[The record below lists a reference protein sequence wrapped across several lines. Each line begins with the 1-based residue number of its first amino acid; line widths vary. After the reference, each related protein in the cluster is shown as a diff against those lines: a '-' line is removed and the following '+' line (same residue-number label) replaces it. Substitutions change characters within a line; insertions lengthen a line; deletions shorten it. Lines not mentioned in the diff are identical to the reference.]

1 MALILPKSYHKISA
15 VERNH
20 ISWIEPALAERQD
33 IRPLRIGILNIMPL
47 GKQYEFNLLHPLG
60 LSPLQIEPIWI
71 RLKTHSYKTWDV
83 EHLDAL
89 YVDWE
94 EAMSPSPLDGLIITG
109 APVEHLAYEKVNYWP
124 ELVELIVE
132 ARRSCAS
139 TLGLCWAG
147 FALAYLAG
155 VDKQCFTKKLF
166 GVFPMRSLV
175 PSHPLMGT
183 QDDYFLCPQSR
194 YAGLSDNSMEA
205 AQRQGRLRLLAHG
218 EKVGYTIF
226 ETTDQRQLMHLGH
239 PEYNAG
245 RIVTEIERDRARGDV
260 PPPEN
265 FDQDNPQT
273 SWRSHRNLLFQ
284 QWLWFCY
291 QRVSLR
297 SSDIASY

>member
-1 MALILPKSYHKISA
+1 MALILPSSYHKISA
-15 VERNH
+15 IERNH
-20 ISWIEPALAERQD
+20 ISWIEPKLAEKQD

-47 GKQYEFNLLHPLG
+47 GKLYEFNLLHPLG

-71 RLKTHSYKTWDV
+71 RLKTHSYKTWDLS
-83 EHLDAL
+83 HLENL
-89 YVDWE
+89 YIDWDD
-94 EAMSPSPLDGLIITG
+94 AMSSSPLDGLIITG
-109 APVEHLAYEKVNYWP
+109 APVEHMPYEEVKYWP
-124 ELVELIVE
+124 ELVEIIE
-132 ARRSCAS
+132 QARNSCAS

-155 VDKQCFTKKLF
+155 VDKCSFSKKLF
-166 GVFPMRSLV
+166 GVFPLRSLV

-183 QDDYFLCPQSR
+183 QDDHFLCPQSR
-194 YAGLSDNSMEA
+194 YAGLPDDAMEA
-205 AQRQGRLRLLAHG
+205 AQRQGRLRLLAYG

-245 RIVTEIERDRARGDV
+245 RILSEMERDKARGDV

-265 FDQDNPQT
+265 FDSDNPQT
-273 SWRSHRNLLFQ
+273 LWRSHRNLLFQ

-291 QRVSLR
+291 QRVSLV
-297 SSDIASY
+297 SKDINS

>member
-1 MALILPKSYHKISA
+1 MALILPRSYHKIAA

-20 ISWIEPALAERQD
+20 ISWIEPDLAERQD

-71 RLKTHSYKTWDV
+71 RLKSHNYKTWDTT
-83 EHLDAL
+83 HLDSL

-94 EAMSPSPLDGLIITG
+94 EAMIPRPLDGLIITG
-109 APVEHLAYEKVNYWP
+109 APVEHLDFEAVNYWNEFV
-124 ELVELIVE
+124 ELVQE
-132 ARRSCAS
+132 ARQSCAS

-155 VDKQCFTKKLF
+155 VNKKVFSNKLF

-175 PSHPLMGT
+175 PGHPLMGT
-183 QDDYFLCPQSR
+183 QDDSFSCPQSR
-194 YAGLSDNSMEA
+194 YAGLPDVEMEA
-205 AQRQGRLRLLAHG
+205 AQRQGKLRLLAHG

-245 RIVTEIERDRARGDV
+245 RLISEMERDKARGDV
-260 PPPEN
+260 LPPEN
-265 FDQDNPQT
+265 FNYDNPQT

-291 QRVSLR
+291 QRVSLL
-297 SSDIASY
+297 DG

>member
-1 MALILPKSYHKISA
+1 MALILPRSYHKIAA
-15 VERNH
+15 VERNR
-20 ISWIEPALAERQD
+20 ISWIEPDLASKQD

-71 RLKTHSYKTWDV
+71 RLQSHAYKTWDHD
-83 EHLDAL
+83 HLDTL

-94 EAMSPSPLDGLIITG
+94 KAMNPNPLDGLIITG
-109 APVEHLAYEKVNYWP
+109 APVENLAYEQVQYWP
-124 ELVELIVE
+124 ELVKLIEE
-132 ARRSCAS
+132 ARSNCAS

-155 VDKQCFTKKLF
+155 VEKETFNKKLF

-175 PSHPLMGT
+175 PGHALMGT
-183 QDDYFLCPQSR
+183 QDDQFVCPQSR
-194 YAGLSDNSMEA
+194 HAGLPDSEMER

-218 EKVGYTIF
+218 QEVGYTIF

-245 RIVTEIERDRARGDV
+245 RLLSEMERDKARGDV
-260 PPPEN
+260 PPPVN
-265 FDQDNPQT
+265 FDPENPQT
-273 SWRSHRNLLFQ
+273 LWRSHRNLLFQ

-291 QRVSLR
+291 QRVSF
-297 SSDIASY
+297 

>member
-1 MALILPKSYHKISA
+1 MALILPRSYHKLAA

-20 ISWIEPALAERQD
+20 ISWIEPDLAERQD

-71 RLKTHSYKTWDV
+71 RLKSHSYKTWDNN
-83 EHLDAL
+83 HLDSL
-89 YVDWE
+89 YVEWE
-94 EAMSPSPLDGLIITG
+94 EAMSPAPLDGLIITG
-109 APVEHLAYEKVNYWP
+109 APVEDIPFEQVKYWN
-124 ELVELIVE
+124 ELVELINE
-132 ARRSCAS
+132 AREKCAS

-155 VDKQCFTKKLF
+155 VNKQVFDQKLF

-175 PSHPLMGT
+175 PGHPLMGT
-183 QDDYFLCPQSR
+183 QDDQFLCPQSR
-194 YAGLSDNSMEA
+194 YAGLPDVEMEA
-205 AQRQGRLRLLAHG
+205 AQRQGKLRLLAHG
-218 EKVGYTIF
+218 DKVGYTIF

-245 RIVTEIERDRARGDV
+245 RLLAEMARDKERGDV
-260 PPPEN
+260 SPPVN
-265 FDQDNPQT
+265 FDSENPQT

-291 QRVSLR
+291 QRVSLL
-297 SSDIASY
+297 IE

>member
-1 MALILPKSYHKISA
+1 MALILPRSYHKISS

-20 ISWIEPALAERQD
+20 ISWIEPELAERQD

-71 RLKTHSYKTWDV
+71 RLKSHSYKTWDSN
-83 EHLDAL
+83 HLENL

-94 EAMSPSPLDGLIITG
+94 EAMSPLPLDGLIITG
-109 APVEHLAYEKVNYWP
+109 APVEHIPFEEVYYWN
-124 ELVELIVE
+124 ELVTLIEE
-132 ARRSCAS
+132 ARFSCAS

-155 VDKQCFTKKLF
+155 VDKEIFEKKLF
-166 GVFPMRSLV
+166 GVFPMQSLV
-175 PSHPLMGT
+175 PGHPLMGT
-183 QDDYFLCPQSR
+183 QDDVFLCPQSR
-194 YAGLSDNSMEA
+194 HAGLPDAQMEE
-205 AQRQGRLRLLAHG
+205 AQRQGRLRLLAYG
-218 EKVGYTIF
+218 DRVGYTIF

-239 PEYNAG
+239 PEYNVA
-245 RIVTEIERDRARGDV
+245 RLISEMERDKERGDV

-265 FDQDNPQT
+265 FNSHKPST

-291 QRVSLR
+291 QRVSFNL
-297 SSDIASY
+297 

>member
-1 MALILPKSYHKISA
+1 MALILPRSYHKIAA
-15 VERNH
+15 VEKNR
-20 ISWIEPALAERQD
+20 ISWIEPELAERQD

-71 RLKTHSYKTWDV
+71 RLRSHSYKTWDLA
-83 EHLDAL
+83 HLDNL
-89 YVDWE
+89 YVSWE
-94 EAMSPSPLDGLIITG
+94 EAMTPTPLDGLIITG
-109 APVEHLAYEKVNYWP
+109 APVEHLCFEDVNYWP
-124 ELVELIVE
+124 ELVNMIDE

-155 VDKQCFTKKLF
+155 VDKQAFDRKLF

-175 PSHPLMGT
+175 PGHALMGT
-183 QDDYFLCPQSR
+183 QDDRFVCPQSR
-194 YAGLSDNSMEA
+194 HAGLPDAAMEA

-245 RIVTEIERDRARGDV
+245 RLLTEMERDKARGDV
-260 PPPEN
+260 QPPEN
-265 FDQDNPQT
+265 FDLDTPQT
-273 SWRSHRNLLFQ
+273 LWRSHRNLLFQ
-284 QWLWFCY
+284 HWLWFCY
-291 QRVSLR
+291 QRVSLLN
-297 SSDIASY
+297 

>member
-1 MALILPKSYHKISA
+1 MALILPRSYHKIAA
-15 VERNH
+15 VERNR
-20 ISWIEPALAERQD
+20 ISWIEPDLASKQD

-71 RLKTHSYKTWDV
+71 RLQSHAYKTWDHD
-83 EHLDAL
+83 HLDTL
-89 YVDWE
+89 YVDWDK
-94 EAMSPSPLDGLIITG
+94 AMNPNPLDGLIITG
-109 APVEHLAYEKVNYWP
+109 APVENLAYEQVQYWP
-124 ELVELIVE
+124 ELVKLIEE
-132 ARRSCAS
+132 ARSNCAS

-155 VDKQCFTKKLF
+155 VEKETFNKKLF

-175 PSHPLMGT
+175 PGHALMGT
-183 QDDYFLCPQSR
+183 QDDQFVCPQSR
-194 YAGLSDNSMEA
+194 HAGLPDSEMER

-218 EKVGYTIF
+218 QEVGYTIF

-245 RIVTEIERDRARGDV
+245 RLLSEMERDKARGDV
-260 PPPEN
+260 PPPVN
-265 FDQDNPQT
+265 FDPENPQT
-273 SWRSHRNLLFQ
+273 LWRSHRNLLFQ

-291 QRVSLR
+291 QRVSF
-297 SSDIASY
+297 

>member
-1 MALILPKSYHKISA
+1 MALILPRGYHKISS

-20 ISWIEPALAERQD
+20 ISWIEPELAKRQD

-71 RLKTHSYKTWDV
+71 RLTSHSYKTWDL
-83 EHLDAL
+83 EHLSQH
-89 YVDWE
+89 YVGWE
-94 EAMSPSPLDGLIITG
+94 EAMSPEPLDGLIITG
-109 APVEHLAYEKVNYWP
+109 APVEHLPFEDVKYWP
-124 ELVELIVE
+124 ELVDLINE
-132 ARRSCAS
+132 ARHSCAS

-155 VDKQCFTKKLF
+155 VRKIGFKKKLF

-175 PSHPLMGT
+175 PAHPIMGT
-183 QDDYFLCPQSR
+183 QDDYFYCPQSR
-194 YAGLSDNSMEA
+194 HAGLPDDSMEEA
-205 AQRQGRLRLLAHG
+205 ERQGRLRLLSYG

-239 PEYNAG
+239 PEYNVA
-245 RIVTEIERDRARGDV
+245 RLLSEMERDKARGDV
-260 PPPEN
+260 LPPEN
-265 FDQDNPQT
+265 FNYQNPQT
-273 SWRSHRNLLFQ
+273 LWRSHRNLMFQ

-291 QRVSLR
+291 QRVSLKN
-297 SSDIASY
+297 